1 MTEKTEA
8 EKAQDEA
15 TRLAAEA
22 AEAQAKANEP
32 EKTPEQIE
40 ADRLTAEADDAK
52 AKAAELKPEGGDDGD
67 TSVAEAKIVLPVGT
81 DPDMP
86 AGDYRA
92 VKRGNDPANPEYAA
106 GVSTHED
113 DQTVK
118 LSRVTAD
125 SKEPIYT
132 WVHPDMVG
140 NYLRAGWG
148 RE

>member
-1 MTEKTEA
+1 MTDMTEA
-8 EKAQDEA
+8 EQAQDEA

-32 EKTPEQIE
+32 KKNEEQIE
-40 ADRLTAEADDAK
+40 ADKLTAEADDAK
-52 AKAAELKPEGGDDGD
+52 AKADELTPEGGADGD
-67 TSVAEAKIVLPVGT
+67 TSVAEAKIVMPVGT
-81 DPDMP
+81 DPEMP

-92 VKRGNDPANPEYAA
+92 VKRGNDPANPEYLP
-106 GVSTHED
+106 GVSQDEK

-118 LSRVTAD
+118 LSRVTRD
-125 SKEPIYT
+125 SAEPIYT

-148 RE
+148 RD